1 MESSSSSSS
10 TKQPIWNEEKNKKTA
25 DLDSPLNAIG
35 FVIDEVSP
43 EKVSGRLQVTGKC
56 CQPFKVLHGGV
67 SAMIAEGIASMG
79 AHMAS
84 GYRRVAGIQ
93 LTINHLKQAV
103 LGDLVFAQASPISL
117 GRTIQKQVQTP
128 KFLLRKKERNWL
140 GSWTPQPPLTGTV
153 WDVQFWKMD
162 PSNSEKRVKIASSR
176 VTLLCNMPI
185 PDNAKDA
192 ADALKK
198 YAKL

>member
-10 TKQPIWNEEKNKKTA
+10 SSSKQPIWNEEEKNKKTE
-25 DLDSPLNAIG
+25 DLDSPLNDIG

-43 EKVSGRLQVTGKC
+43 EKVSGRLQVTKKC

-84 GYRRVAGIQ
+84 GFRRVAGIQ

-117 GRTIQKQVQTP
+117 GRTIQ
-128 KFLLRKKERNWL
+128 
-140 GSWTPQPPLTGTV
+140 V

-162 PSNSEKRVKIASSR
+162 PSNSGNRVMIATSR

>member
-117 GRTIQKQVQTP
+117 GRTIQ
-128 KFLLRKKERNWL
+128 
-140 GSWTPQPPLTGTV
+140 V